1 MHLAYVSVLSICVAS
16 SLPGS
21 VFALTLSNPPL
32 PWPVVLLFFSHN
44 TKQTGR
50 FNFLRLNFYD
60 HRSEDC
66 AWFIYSAFDFIKAA
80 EEQRG
85 RVLVHCV
92 QGVSR

>member
-1 MHLAYVSVLSICVAS
+1 MCLIYLCGLP
-16 SLPGS
+16 SLT
-21 VFALTLSNPPL
+21 FARLCFTLPLSNPSLPL
-32 PWPVVLLFFSHN
+32 PVLHIAIFPK